1 MKKML
6 INYILEV
13 LHAVIVVTGSE
24 INEKSSLIITAY
36 LQFNNRYLIT
46 LLQRNKRDLFIFFY
60 SYYGIQLVHS
70 VFRQLDENT

>member
-1 MKKML
+1 ML
-6 INYILEV
+6 QV